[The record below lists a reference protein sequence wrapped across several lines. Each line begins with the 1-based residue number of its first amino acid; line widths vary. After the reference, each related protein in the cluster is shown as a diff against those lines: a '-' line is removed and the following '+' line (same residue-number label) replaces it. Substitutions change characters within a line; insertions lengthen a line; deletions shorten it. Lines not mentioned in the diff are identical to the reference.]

1 MTSVSV
7 MMNTE
12 VMREI
17 YSNYDK
23 KKIANL
29 PRAVFDGRI
38 IVIQT
43 ENEAQK
49 AVDYLSS
56 FPLVGID
63 TETRPSFKKGVSHKV
78 SLLQLSTDDTCF
90 LLRLKHIG
98 IPESL
103 IRFFQDERITKIGL
117 SLHDDLLSL
126 RRRGEFEPRSFLDL
140 QQYVKAFGI
149 QDMSLQKIYANVFG
163 QKISKGQ
170 RLSNWEAD
178 VLTDG
183 QKLYAATDAWACI
196 KLYRE
201 LETLKKSNEYRLI
214 KQSEVGSSTEI
225 EK

>member
-90 LLRLKHIG
+90 LFRLKHIG

-163 QKISKGQ
+163 LKISKGQ
-170 RLSNWEAD
+170 RLSNWEAE

-201 LETLKKSNEYRLI
+201 LEILKKTNEYRLI
-214 KQSEVGSSTEI
+214 KQSEVGGSTEI